1 MSITTKKLRSYTLPD
16 NYIYISHLGDDG
28 EYLII
33 PTYPDSIQDT
43 MQSTFASQ
51 NALSRSAPVWTYS
64 NSGPREI
71 EISLDLHRD
80 LMDDANIGV
89 SNITLEDGDD
99 YIDTFVKKLQAIA
112 VPKYNLS
119 NKLVEVPTVAIRL
132 GNEIFIKG
140 IVNGGVNV
148 TYAKPLLTDNRYS
161 QVKVAFKVYETDPY
175 DASTIAKNGSF
186 RGLTRGMRKGFNLE

>member
-1 MSITTKKLRSYTLPD
+1 MSSLKYFTLPD

-33 PTYPDSIQDT
+33 PNYPDSIQDT

-80 LMDDANIGV
+80 LMNDVNLGA
-89 SNITLEDGDD
+89 SNIELEDGED
-99 YIDTFVKKLQAIA
+99 YIDVFIRKLQAIA

-119 NKLVEVPTVAIRL
+119 NKLVEVPTVAVRL
-132 GNEIFIKG
+132 GEEIFIKG

-148 TYAKPLLTDNRYS
+148 TYTKPLLSNNKYS
-161 QVKVAFKVYETDPY
+161 QVRVAFKVYETDPY
-175 DASTIAKNGSF
+175 DATTIAKNGSF
-186 RGLTRGMRKGFNLE
+186 RGLTRGMRKGFHMED